1 MHSDEISAKPGILQ
15 TGFWNGTRKIKH
27 ILIYSG
33 VPSAGTSEKFFKQN
47 RWVET
52 TSSNQKNG
60 SRMVTTGEGLS
71 TLEGLCQRD
80 AGSWRLR

>member
-33 VPSAGTSEKFFKQN
+33 VPSAGTSEKFFKQ
-47 RWVET
+47 T
-52 TSSNQKNG
+52 DG
-60 SRMVTTGEGLS
+60 
-71 TLEGLCQRD
+71 
-80 AGSWRLR
+80 